1 MEKSS
6 SFARIVY
13 LLALIATII
22 GFSAFS
28 QSAKKE
34 QQLKENFKAP
44 KNQEGNLDK
53 LDLQMKQLDL
63 QMHKLD
69 QQMKQ
74 VDMSKM
80 KLQLEKALQKID
92 KQKIVAEVNESLKTI
107 DWEKM
112 GDQMNDAV
120 AQVDKV
126 KLTEVKKEMAKVR
139 AELQRQKFDM
149 NFTVPDIDM
158 KKIRRNTEKAMKSAR
173 ESMKKIKVE
182 MKGLRDFTNALESDG
197 LIDKLKPYK
206 IEVKGGD
213 LYINDKKQPKEVS
226 EKYRK
231 YYRKDSFTI
240 NTQEEGI
247 II

>member
-1 MEKSS
+1 
-6 SFARIVY
+6 
-13 LLALIATII
+13 
-22 GFSAFS
+22 
-28 QSAKKE
+28 
-34 QQLKENFKAP
+34 
-44 KNQEGNLDK
+44 
-53 LDLQMKQLDL
+53 
-63 QMHKLD
+63 
-69 QQMKQ
+69 
-74 VDMSKM
+74 
-80 KLQLEKALQKID
+80 
-92 KQKIVAEVNESLKTI
+92 
-107 DWEKM
+107 
-112 GDQMNDAV
+112 
-120 AQVDKV
+120 
-126 KLTEVKKEMAKVR
+126 
-139 AELQRQKFDM
+139 
-149 NFTVPDIDM
+149 M